1 MIQILCKRLST
12 HRDKAKRGSERKL
25 HKHQCQPLHYDN
37 ASLRAS
43 ADHARTLDRL
53 ANKWLRWANDVSQE
67 MEVSAEVRKL
77 EVELLYGPEV
87 YSIFGILPDSA
98 NKRKKDRTVNEGT
111 MQIKFACGNSRKGS
125 RPTIKVEDHRSG
137 STSPGDPRAGEEITR
152 TGPRPLDPPA
162 WRPGNGYE
170 EA

>member
-53 ANKWLRWANDVSQE
+53 ANKWLRSANDVSQE

-77 EVELLYGPEV
+77 EVELLYGAEV

-111 MQIKFACGNSRKGS
+111 MQIKFACGNSRKELWGVVARRLKLRTTAPAAPLQVTQELEKKS
-125 RPTIKVEDHRSG
+125 RERVQ
-137 STSPGDPRAGEEITR
+137 DP
-152 TGPRPLDPPA
+152 
-162 WRPGNGYE
+162 
-170 EA
+170 

>member
-37 ASLRAS
+37 ALLRAS

-77 EVELLYGPEV
+77 EVELLYGAEV
-87 YSIFGILPDSA
+87 YSMHPSRLCQHEEERQDS
-98 NKRKKDRTVNEGT
+98 
-111 MQIKFACGNSRKGS
+111 Q
-125 RPTIKVEDHRSG
+125 
-137 STSPGDPRAGEEITR
+137 
-152 TGPRPLDPPA
+152 
-162 WRPGNGYE
+162 
-170 EA
+170 